1 MVHTG
6 PEEDVIGALSPA
18 APPSAPNDSP
28 PLKRPHEPA
37 QLLDAPDA
45 SLVSAEFVRKAAAWA
60 TAARPTASIK
70 HTKEQRV
77 CVIRPPATFDRNST
91 SVTGRRTSPGP
102 VAADDH
108 VSQMGVRAAFSQSR
122 PIRTPPGAVVGSQ
135 QRVSTAWRLVSGPD
149 RCATQTGSERLH
161 RHRH

>member
-60 TAARPTASIK
+60 TAARPTTSIK
-70 HTKEQRV
+70 HMKSSA
-77 CVIRPPATFDRNST
+77 CAVIRPPATFDRNAT

-102 VAADDH
+102 VAAHDH
-108 VSQMGVRAAFSQSR
+108 VSQMGVRARSHNPGLSARR
-122 PIRTPPGAVVGSQ
+122 PAPLWVLNTGLA
-135 QRVSTAWRLVSGPD
+135 AWRLVSGPD
-149 RCATQTGSERLH
+149 RCATQTGIERLH
-161 RHRH
+161 RHR

>member
-45 SLVSAEFVRKAAAWA
+45 SLVSAEFVRKAAALGDR
-60 TAARPTASIK
+60 RPTNNLDQ
-70 HTKEQRV
+70 TYEEQRV
-77 CVIRPPATFDRNST
+77 CGYPATGD
-91 SVTGRRTSPGP
+91 
-102 VAADDH
+102 
-108 VSQMGVRAAFSQSR
+108 VR
-122 PIRTPPGAVVGSQ
+122 
-135 QRVSTAWRLVSGPD
+135 
-149 RCATQTGSERLH
+149 
-161 RHRH
+161 